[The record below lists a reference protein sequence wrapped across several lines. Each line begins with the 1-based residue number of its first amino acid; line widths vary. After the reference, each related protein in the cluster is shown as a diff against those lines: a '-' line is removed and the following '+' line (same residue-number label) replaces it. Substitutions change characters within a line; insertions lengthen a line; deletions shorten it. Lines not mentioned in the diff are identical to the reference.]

1 MRESLDSAIEDS
13 ASSTL
18 DENADENYELLLNT
32 IATSLDRI
40 AAQARRIGMNRAPFT
55 GRVKSAG
62 PLPGSLVIGRGG

>member
-40 AAQARRIGMNRAPFT
+40 AAKPVA
-55 GRVKSAG
+55 
-62 PLPGSLVIGRGG
+62 